1 MGTIGNYTKGKLDH
15 FISLR
20 TGFTEGISSVD
31 TLQVSGAIASMVHI
45 NPNTITAR
53 AEIPANHNGVLYG
66 PITVECPGELYI
78 GSGSILIVRDI
89 LSMTGSL

>member
-1 MGTIGNYTKGKLDH
+1 MSTIGNYTKGKLDQ

-20 TGFTEGISSVD
+20 SGFTDGASNVD
-31 TLQVSGAIASMVHI
+31 TLQVSGAIAGMVHI
-45 NPNTITAR
+45 NPNTITAK
-53 AEIPANHNGVLYG
+53 AMIPDSHNGLLYG
-66 PITVECPGELYI
+66 PITIQGAGELHI